1 MNDEY
6 KNITVGQDED
16 GNGGDPYTI
25 RLLPTTVFLQIQFE
39 MDKEGMTP
47 TLIKKAI
54 TNGVAIGS
62 SEMTSDKYE
71 KHFRG
76 KRAMQVFD
84 LFQNLM
90 SFNLDPDGFD
100 DLVNELGKE
109 QEVLEEEQE
118 EEVVLAAPKRKS
130 KSNASKG

>member
-1 MNDEY
+1 M
-6 KNITVGQDED
+6 
-16 GNGGDPYTI
+16 
-25 RLLPTTVFLQIQFE
+25 
-39 MDKEGMTP
+39 
-47 TLIKKAI
+47 
-54 TNGVAIGS
+54 AIGS

-109 QEVLEEEQE
+109 QEVLEEQE